1 MFGFV
6 TTKIVTKTQTAELTE
21 AELTAKDQGC
31 LQRVAAGERARGLA
45 VPLPSRRAMAAAAVV
60 LVGAAIVILAR
71 TGALPLPSASILTL
85 YLPVADQSTNALML
99 ASVGFAVG
107 ILSGMT
113 GVGGG
118 FLMTPLLMTIGI
130 PSTVAVGTDSAQ
142 IAGTASSGA
151 LAHSRLGNVDIK
163 LGATILSGSLLGGTV
178 GVQGGRDL

>member
-6 TTKIVTKTQTAELTE
+6 TTKIVAKTEPAELTE
-21 AELTAKDQGC
+21 AELTAKDQVF

-45 VPLPSRRAMAAAAVV
+45 VPLPSRRAMAVAAVV
-60 LVGAAIVILAR
+60 LAGAALVIMAR

-99 ASVGFAVG
+99 AGVGFAVG

-118 FLMTPLLMTIGI
+118 FLMTPLPKT
-130 PSTVAVGTDSAQ
+130 
-142 IAGTASSGA
+142 
-151 LAHSRLGNVDIK
+151 LG
-163 LGATILSGSLLGGTV
+163 S
-178 GVQGGRDL
+178 